1 MQSWLPG
8 TPLEALSI
16 SRVLRFIVKTIHTC
30 ADIFGFWK
38 YPSQKAAADFE
49 EMTLLDKIYW
59 GYKSKNPIVR
69 AEKGSQVKRTRTLTC
84 ELPEGFVSKH
94 SLTFAAVG
102 DLIKVEGLE
111 NSKDR
116 LYEKIAEVI
125 FNKDISYANLESQ
138 LTGQDVKAYTFSDK
152 EAPPTCCSKEQYA
165 ALKGHNDKVYT
176 LMHTACNHTLD
187 MGLEGLETTLT
198 QLENDN
204 IMDLGTNRVQ
214 AEQYKGKIIERNGI
228 KIGFVSATYGL
239 NGLEVPEGKDYMV
252 NVVKFHHRPSAGRE
266 VDLTLLN
273 NQINDCKEQGCDI
286 IIASLHWGYE
296 YEFFPRQHQ
305 VETAHAIVEAGVD
318 VIISHHAHVLQPV
331 EYYRTQ
337 RDPDKTAVIVYSLGN
352 LTTSFSAPHLVL
364 SGVLNLTIVKGN
376 VNDEEKT
383 FVREA
388 KLIPVVQRDFTDG
401 DLPLIQLEKLETFSA
416 GKEGNITPE
425 EKAYISAVERY
436 ADIVLGG

>member
-1 MQSWLPG
+1 MGSRLPA

-16 SRVLRFIVKTIHTC
+16 SKVLRFIVKIIHTS

-38 YPSQKAAADFE
+38 YPSKKAAADFE

-69 AEKGSQVKRTRTLTC
+69 AEKGSRVKRTRPLTC
-84 ELPEGFVSKH
+84 ELPGGFVGKH

-116 LYEKIAEVI
+116 LYEKIAGVI
-125 FNKDISYANLESQ
+125 FDSDISYANLESQ

-152 EAPPTCCSKEQYA
+152 KAPPTCCSNEQYA
-165 ALKGHNDKVYT
+165 ALKGHNGKVYT

-198 QLENDN
+198 QLEHDN
-204 IMDLGTNRVQ
+204 IVDLGTNRVP
-214 AEQYKGKIIERNGI
+214 AEQHKGKIIEKNGI
-228 KIGFVSATYGL
+228 KIGFVSAAYGL
-239 NGLEVPEGKDYMV
+239 NGLEVPGGKDYMV
-252 NVVKFHHRPSAGRE
+252 NVVKFHHRPPAGRE

-305 VETAHAIVEAGVD
+305 VETAHAMVEAGVD

-331 EYYRTQ
+331 EYYRTR
-337 RDPDKTAVIVYSLGN
+337 RDPDKTAVIAYSLGN

-364 SGVLNLTIVKGN
+364 SGILNLTIVKGN

-401 DLPLIQLEKLETFSA
+401 GLPVVQLEKLETFSA
-416 GKEGNITPE
+416 GKEGNTANE

-436 ADIVLGG
+436 ADIVLG